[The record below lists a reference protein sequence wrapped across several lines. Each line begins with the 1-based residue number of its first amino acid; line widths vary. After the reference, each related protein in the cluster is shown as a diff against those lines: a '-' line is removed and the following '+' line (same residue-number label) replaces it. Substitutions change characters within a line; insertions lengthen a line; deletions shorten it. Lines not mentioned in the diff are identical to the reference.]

1 MKPDSI
7 NMLLDRIKGKEK
19 IDCPKCHNGHIV
31 CDNPDDDFPDI
42 YCDNP
47 KCHMRINL
55 N

>member
-7 NMLLDRIKGKEK
+7 IKLINRIKNKEK
-19 IDCPKCHNGHIV
+19 IECPKCHKGHIV
-31 CDNPDDDFPDI
+31 CDDPDKDLPDI

-47 KCHMRINL
+47 KCHSRINY